1 MTSVEVGEVGRA
13 EPAVVRPESHLHFR
27 IALASL
33 WKGGCGE
40 VLGDSWRDGGAMVK
54 STILTYRRVDF
65 KEIKRHIMHF
75 FQFEF
80 SEF

>member
-1 MTSVEVGEVGRA
+1 MIHIFPWQTPKIHIFPAMTSVEVGEVGRA

-40 VLGDSWRDGGAMVK
+40 VLGVGEMVE
-54 STILTYRRVDF
+54 RW
-65 KEIKRHIMHF
+65 
-75 FQFEF
+75 
-80 SEF
+80 

>member
-1 MTSVEVGEVGRA
+1 
-13 EPAVVRPESHLHFR
+13 
-27 IALASL
+27 
-33 WKGGCGE
+33 
-40 VLGDSWRDGGAMVK
+40 MVK

-65 KEIKRHIMHF
+65 KEVERHIMQT